1 MEKNLEQKNWH
12 DQHGN
17 PLKPAPTYNLEQII
31 ADYCT
36 AENLPQWH
44 TVEEILELNHSSN
57 NALQLTYSQKEQ
69 LYKFKEQLEKIY

>member
-1 MEKNLEQKNWH
+1 MEK
-12 DQHGN
+12 
-17 PLKPAPTYNLEQII
+17 NLEQII